1 MKFLVDAQ
9 LPKALAEFLCEKEY
23 VAIHTLHLPDKNRT
37 TDKQIIEISAKED
50 YIVIAKD
57 DDFLQSHLIKN
68 EPKKL
73 ILIKTGNIPNSKL
86 LEIFSEHILKIE
98 SILSQNL
105 LIEIHRD
112 EIIIHSSKN

>member
-37 TDKQIIEISAKED
+37 TDKQIIEISAKD
-50 YIVIAKD
+50 IVITKD
-57 DDFLQSHLIKN
+57 DDFLQAHLIKN

-73 ILIKTGNIPNSKL
+73 ILNSKL

-98 SILSQNL
+98 NILSQNL

>member
-9 LPKALAEFLCEKEY
+9 LPKSLAEFLCEKKY
-23 VAIHTLHLPDKNRT
+23 IAIHTLHLPDKNST
-37 TDKQIIEISAKED
+37 TDKQIIEIAANED
-50 YIVIAKD
+50 YIVITKD
-57 DDFLQSHLIKN
+57 VDFLQSHLIKN

-73 ILIKTGNIPNSKL
+73 ILVKTGNIPNSKL

-98 SILSQNL
+98 NILSQYS

-112 EIIIHSSKN
+112 EIIIHSNKS